1 MNSYGKTKW
10 VLTLLTLVFTISTAF
25 AQKDGKPYQ
34 TKEFNVRETGNLV
47 VETSGGSIDVSAHQ
61 SNTVRVEMYVRKNS
75 RWIRPDDDDAR
86 EIMEDFKID
95 ISQSGSTVYA
105 KAERDGSI
113 SGWFGSSASVSF
125 TVYVP
130 NKTSCDLNT
139 SGGSIRLSGVTGTQ
153 DVKTSGGSLNL
164 KDLTGSV
171 EAKTSGGS
179 IKVDQ
184 YAGMLH
190 AQTSGG
196 SIHLTDARGTL
207 QVHTSG
213 GSIHL
218 ENTGGS
224 IEASTSGGGIHAKV
238 SGLEK
243 YLRLKTSGGS
253 ITASI
258 PGGLGLDLDL
268 RGNRVNTKLVNFN
281 GEAEKDRIRGKMNGG
296 GIEVVMS
303 TSGGSVNLD
312 YQ

>member
-1 MNSYGKTKW
+1 MNKNKPIQ
-10 VLTLLTLVFTISTAF
+10 LLTLAFLLSTSAVF
-25 AQKDGKPYQ
+25 AQHDGKAYQ
-34 TKEFNVRETGNLV
+34 TKEFNVREPDNLV
-47 VETSGGSIDVSAHQ
+47 VETSGGSIQVSTHQ
-61 SNTVRVEMYVRKNS
+61 SNVIKVEMYVRKGGD
-75 RWIRPDDDDAR
+75 WITPGDDDAK
-86 EIMEDFKID
+86 EIMEDFEID

-105 KAERDGSI
+105 RAKRDGSI
-113 SGWFGSSASVSF
+113 SNWFGSTASISF

-130 NKTSCDLNT
+130 GKTSCDLNT
-139 SGGSIRLSGVTGTQ
+139 SGGSIQLSGVTGTQ
-153 DVKTSGGSLNL
+153 DVKTSGGSLTL

-179 IKVDQ
+179 IKVEQ
-184 YAGMLH
+184 YAGTLH

-218 ENTGGS
+218 DNTGGS

-253 ITASI
+253 ITAVVPS
-258 PGGLGLDLDL
+258 GLGLDLDL

>member
-1 MNSYGKTKW
+1 
-10 VLTLLTLVFTISTAF
+10 
-25 AQKDGKPYQ
+25 
-34 TKEFNVRETGNLV
+34 
-47 VETSGGSIDVSAHQ
+47 
-61 SNTVRVEMYVRKNS
+61 
-75 RWIRPDDDDAR
+75 
-86 EIMEDFKID
+86 
-95 ISQSGSTVYA
+95 
-105 KAERDGSI
+105 
-113 SGWFGSSASVSF
+113 
-125 TVYVP
+125 
-130 NKTSCDLNT
+130 
-139 SGGSIRLSGVTGTQ
+139 
-153 DVKTSGGSLNL
+153 
-164 KDLTGSV
+164 
-171 EAKTSGGS
+171 
-179 IKVDQ
+179 
-184 YAGMLH
+184 MLH

-196 SIHLTDARGTL
+196 SIRLTDARGTL

-268 RGNRVNTKLVNFN
+268 KGNRVNTKLINFN